1 LFGRVSR
8 KKFPALIQKLQKKLI
23 KKKKIQLSDTP
34 GTLKGTWFCGQ
45 RKQKKCFLAANQPDG
60 FGAKRDKKHPMPK
73 VKYNAGSLLLW
84 AFFFFAGGPGHLVQ
98 IHGIIDSIKYKKI
111 KT

>member
-1 LFGRVSR
+1 
-8 KKFPALIQKLQKKLI
+8 
-23 KKKKIQLSDTP
+23 LSDTP

-84 AFFFFAGGPGHLVQ
+84 AFFFFLLEVLDILFRYMASLILSNIKKSKP
-98 IHGIIDSIKYKKI
+98 DSLC
-111 KT
+111 